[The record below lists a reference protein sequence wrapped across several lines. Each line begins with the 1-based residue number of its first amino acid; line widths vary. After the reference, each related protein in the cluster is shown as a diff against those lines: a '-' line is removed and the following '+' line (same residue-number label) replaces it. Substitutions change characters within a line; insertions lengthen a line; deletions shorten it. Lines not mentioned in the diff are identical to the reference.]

1 MTSSYVRR
9 AADVPAYAPANHTGT
24 ANQRIIGKE
33 TVGARRLEV
42 LLGTI
47 SRGHGALPH
56 AHPNLEQA
64 SFLLAGEGLGELP
77 GKQRILRAGDWSFN
91 AAGVFHRFE
100 VISDEPVQVMV
111 VYAPPYSEN
120 PNAAVTAAGP
130 DDPRLQTGAA
140 DVRDVPASTE
150 PIALPHYRGAL
161 VRPVI
166 TRETVN
172 SRFLDIYMVE
182 LDPDGGAEPHR
193 LGETEQVL
201 FVRGGTL
208 HGHIEE
214 ERFAAGTG
222 EWVYVPD
229 GAELSLESAD
239 GTCELIVI
247 RAHDPLS

>member
-1 MTSSYVRR
+1 MTSPFVRR
-9 AADVPAYAPANHTGT
+9 ATDVAAYAPANHTGT

-56 AHPNLEQA
+56 AHPGLEQA
-64 SFLLAGEGLGELP
+64 SLLLAGEGLGELP

-120 PNAAVTAAGP
+120 PNAAVLASGP
-130 DDPRLQTGAA
+130 DDPRLQAGAA
-140 DVRDVPASTE
+140 EVRDVPLCTE
-150 PIALPHYRGAL
+150 GIELPHYRGAL

-166 TRETVN
+166 TRQTVG
-172 SRFLDIYMVE
+172 SQFLDIYTAD
-182 LDPDGGAEPHR
+182 LDPDGSAEPHR

-201 FVRGGTL
+201 FVRSGTI
-208 HGHIEE
+208 HGRINGEG
-214 ERFAAGTG
+214 FAAGTG

-229 GAELSLESAD
+229 GAELSLDSAG
-239 GTCELIVI
+239 GTRELIVI

>member
-1 MTSSYVRR
+1 MTSPFVRR
-9 AADVPAYAPANHTGT
+9 ATDVAAYAPANHTGT

-47 SRGHGALPH
+47 SRGHGALSH
-56 AHPNLEQA
+56 AHPGLEQA
-64 SFLLAGEGLGELP
+64 SLLLAGEGLGQLP

-120 PNAAVTAAGP
+120 PNAAVLASGP
-130 DDPRLQTGAA
+130 DDPRLQAGAA
-140 DVRDVPASTE
+140 EVRDVPLTTE
-150 PIALPHYRGAL
+150 GIELPHYRGAL

-166 TRETVN
+166 TRQTVD
-172 SRFLDIYMVE
+172 SQFLDIYTVNMG
-182 LDPDGGAEPHR
+182 PDGSAEPHR

-201 FVRGGTL
+201 FVRSGTI
-208 HGHIEE
+208 HGRINGES
-214 ERFAAGTG
+214 FAAGTG

-229 GAELSLESAD
+229 GAELSLESAG
-239 GTCELIVI
+239 GTRELIVI